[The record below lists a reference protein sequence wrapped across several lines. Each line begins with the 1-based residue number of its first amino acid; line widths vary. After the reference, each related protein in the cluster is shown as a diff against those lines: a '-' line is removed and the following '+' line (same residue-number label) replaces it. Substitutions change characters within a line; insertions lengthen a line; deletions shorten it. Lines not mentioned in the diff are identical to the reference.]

1 VNRKQLQIKGQLI
14 AGALLTDTANVIREL
29 DRAGGIPQGVSFDGD
44 AGAVIAA
51 AKQIPRDVIG
61 DEASLMLMDAVE
73 AARIKG
79 KRYDALA
86 DKGSPLEVA
95 GLIADLKCHADD
107 VAAAAVIA
115 EKGDAAYKLH
125 ALQAVYATQIDTAST
140 DARTVDAAGWIT
152 DDPPL
157 HDPVIPLLFDHHAL
171 FELVGP
177 SKVRKSFVLM
187 QIALGLAT
195 GRGGFGFDGAVPF
208 RVLLADMELTAA
220 DMHRRLHRMA
230 RAMCVTAADI
240 EDRLGVLNLA
250 GVDNPMKAIE
260 KATAGRNVDIL
271 LADPLYSLG
280 EGGENIEDLRPVL
293 KWLRKLA
300 TRLSAVGYVHHDG
313 KGFAG
318 ERSTRD
324 RGSGSG
330 ITGRAV
336 DARITL
342 TPSAAD
348 PDNTIVMG
356 FMCRSYQTP
365 QPSVWTFDRSL
376 FVPSDLPATTET
388 FAGSKARSGVRK
400 LSTYEAG
407 ALTILRERGPLSP
420 AVFKQVIRES
430 LGASKNDADVL
441 TASLVGAGT
450 AARWRSGGFHPSY
463 MIGLPTQQPASPASQ
478 EAGREAQ

>member
-1 VNRKQLQIKGQLI
+1 MGEGADVVNWLDERDSMEPGD
-14 AGALLTDTANVIREL
+14 LLTAIESAPVTEALQPTTE
-29 DRAGGIPQGVSFDGD
+29 GGD
-44 AGAVIAA
+44 AI
-51 AKQIPRDVIG
+51 
-61 DEASLMLMDAVE
+61 
-73 AARIKG
+73 
-79 KRYDALA
+79 
-86 DKGSPLEVA
+86 
-95 GLIADLKCHADD
+95 
-107 VAAAAVIA
+107 
-115 EKGDAAYKLH
+115 DAA
-125 ALQAVYATQIDTAST
+125 T
-140 DARTVDAAGWIT
+140 WIT

-157 HDPVIPLLFDHHAL
+157 HDPVVPLLFDHHAL

-177 SKVRKSFVLM
+177 SKARKTFILW
-187 QIALGLAT
+187 QLALGLAT
-195 GRGGFGFDGAVPF
+195 GRGSFGFDGAGPY
-208 RVLLADMELTAA
+208 RVLIADMELTAA
-220 DMHRRLHRMA
+220 DMHRRIHRMA
-230 RAMCVTAADI
+230 RAMSVTATDI
-240 EDRLGVLNLA
+240 AARLKVLPLA
-250 GVDNPMKAIE
+250 GADDPKAVIDAE
-260 KATAGRNVDIL
+260 IAGGQVDIL
-271 LADPLYSLG
+271 LADPLYCLG

-300 TRLSAVGYVHHDG
+300 TRLVAVGYVHHDG

-365 QPSVWTFDRSL
+365 QPSVWTFDRGL

-388 FAGSKARSGVRK
+388 FAGSKARAGVRK

-407 ALTILRERGPLSP
+407 ALAILRERGPLSP
-420 AVFKQVIRES
+420 AVFKQIIRES

-441 TASLVGAGT
+441 TATLVEGGSAV
-450 AARWRSGGFHPSY
+450 RWRAGGFHPSY
-463 MIGLPTQQPASPASQ
+463 MIGLPGQEPASPAYR